1 LFVDFYGHVKDAL
14 RNNAEL
20 CDAVDENIEEIS
32 EYVMFHMNG
41 YILEYNLDNNR
52 KLSPEEENLER

>member
-1 LFVDFYGHVKDAL
+1 
-14 RNNAEL
+14 
-20 CDAVDENIEEIS
+20 VDENIEEIS